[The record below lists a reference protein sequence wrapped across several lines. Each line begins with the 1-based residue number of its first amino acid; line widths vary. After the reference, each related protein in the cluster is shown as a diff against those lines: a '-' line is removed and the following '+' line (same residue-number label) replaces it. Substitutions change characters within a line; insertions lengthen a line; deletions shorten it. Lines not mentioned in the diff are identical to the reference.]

1 VKREDQFLRKT
12 KFDPKMCSSP
22 GGVPSPAHTTIQKK
36 TGGVPSPAHTTIQKK
51 MVTRVSL
58 KKLALLQLKVDL
70 GGDMCKMND
79 GYDSLE

>member
-1 VKREDQFLRKT
+1 MKREDQFLRKT

-36 TGGVPSPAHTTIQKK
+36 

-58 KKLALLQLKVDL
+58 KKLALWQLKVDL